1 MSKQVHGGVIWGQP
15 EPELHFIVCTHAQG
29 QYSRQ
34 GSSHPIPPGVYL
46 EASPLAKSGK
56 AVAMLCIPHWIDCAK
71 QRPAR
76 DTSIRR
82 GCVLYQVTLVGDHVR
97 HWAKGD

>member
-34 GSSHPIPPGVYL
+34 GTSHPPPL
-46 EASPLAKSGK
+46 EFTWRHPLWLNQAK
-56 AVAMLCIPHWIDCAK
+56 
-71 QRPAR
+71 R
-76 DTSIRR
+76 
-82 GCVLYQVTLVGDHVR
+82 
-97 HWAKGD
+97 